1 MNEKR
6 LTLVGHLEELR
17 KRIIFIALV
26 VVIGSA
32 VSYFY
37 VDIIVDFI
45 IQPAKDLHFIYL
57 SPADLF
63 LAYIKISLV
72 SGTIVTL
79 PIILYHVWRFILPG
93 MALKQKI
100 YIILAN
106 FMSMIFFIA
115 GASFAYYLIVP
126 LTIQFFTK
134 MSRQEIEPLFSFA
147 SYTSFMSSILLSFGI
162 TFQLPILIL
171 LLTQFNLITPAFLK
185 KSRKIFILL
194 IFIAAAI
201 LTPPDIISQ
210 ILLAAPMILLLELSI
225 IISSAIYKRKKS

>member
-17 KRIIFIALV
+17 KRIIIIGLV
-26 VVIGSA
+26 VVIGSV
-32 VSYFY
+32 VSYLY
-37 VDIIVDFI
+37 IDKIVDFI
-45 IQPAKDLHFIYL
+45 IQPAKDLNFIYL

-63 LAYIKISLV
+63 LAYIKISLI
-72 SGTIVTL
+72 SGMIVTL
-79 PIILYHVWRFILPG
+79 PIILYHVWRFVLPG
-93 MALKQKI
+93 MALKQKL

-106 FMSMIFFIA
+106 FMSMIFFVA

-147 SYTSFMSSILLSFGI
+147 SYTGFMSSILLSFGI

-171 LLTQFNLITPAFLK
+171 LLTQFNIITPAFLK
-185 KSRKIFILL
+185 KSRKVFILI

-201 LTPPDIISQ
+201 LTPPDVVSQ
-210 ILLAAPMILLLELSI
+210 ILLAAPMLILLELSI
-225 IISSAIYKRKKS
+225 MISSIIYRKKRR